1 MLEIILNFLF
11 DYRFFISIAFA
22 FYFIFKFL
30 NFYGLRKER
39 SFDVALIYVV
49 TLLLFLKIFYFF
61 ENYQKYSSVSE
72 IFFSLNFS
80 DYSFYLVLS
89 FNILFS
95 FIASRF
101 ANFSK
106 FKISDSL
113 SFVFGFYLILA
124 SIKTDQVWLILLIFV
139 LNLYFNKKFVS
150 GFATFFF
157 NFSITNYFLIYPR
170 IENNFI
176 FYIIVNILTAFLIIR
191 RVKYMNQLSPEF
203 IENCKQ
209 NLLQRK
215 HKLLEELKMIDESV
229 DPDRDVGNAEYLD
242 EVAEDMEVERN
253 YILKKDIES
262 SIEKINKAL
271 KRIEEGKYGVDQK
284 TGEPIDKARLEMFPE
299 SEHNV
304 K

>member
-30 NFYGLRKER
+30 NFYGLRKEK
-39 SFDVALIYVV
+39 SFDLAV
-49 TLLLFLKIFYFF
+49 TYIISLLFFLKAFYFF
-61 ENYQKYSSVSE
+61 ENYQNYSSISE
-72 IFFSLNFS
+72 ILLSLNFS
-80 DYSFYLVLS
+80 NYSFYLILS
-89 FNILFS
+89 FNIVFS
-95 FIASRF
+95 FIVSRF
-101 ANFSK
+101 VNFSK

-113 SFVFGFYLILA
+113 SFVFGFYLILS
-124 SIKTDQVWLILLIFV
+124 SIKTEQIWLILLIFV

-150 GFATFFF
+150 GFVTFFF

-203 IENCKQ
+203 IDNCKQ
-209 NLLQRK
+209 NLMSRK

-242 EVAEDMEVERN
+242 EVAEDMQVERN

-262 SIEKINKAL
+262 SIEKINRAL
-271 KRIEEGKYGVDQK
+271 KRIEEGKYGIDQK
-284 TGEPIDKARLEMFPE
+284 TGEPIEKARLEMFPE

-304 K
+304 E

>member
-30 NFYGLRKER
+30 NFYGLRKEK
-39 SFDVALIYVV
+39 SFDLALTYIV
-49 TLLLFLKIFYFF
+49 LLLIFLKLFYFI
-61 ENYQKYSSVSE
+61 ENYQNISSITA

-80 DYSFYLVLS
+80 SYSFYLILS

-95 FIASRF
+95 FIVSWF
-101 ANFSK
+101 VNFSK

-113 SFVFGFYLILA
+113 SFVFGFYLILS
-124 SIKTDQVWLILLIFV
+124 SIKTEQLWLILLIFI
-139 LNLYFNKKFVS
+139 LNLYFNRKFVS
-150 GFATFFF
+150 GFPTFFF

-191 RVKYMNQLSPEF
+191 RVKYMNQLSTEF

-209 NLLQRK
+209 NLMKRK
-215 HKLLEELKMIDESV
+215 HKLLEELKMIDEDV

-242 EVAEDMEVERN
+242 EVAEDIHVERN

-262 SIEKINKAL
+262 SIEKINRAL

-304 K
+304 